1 MARQQMLAAPT
12 HGLRSFVLVLL
23 GIGALVFAIKD
34 PALAAVAVR
43 NVLSFLGTAV
53 DGVVAFFQALS

>member
-12 HGLRSFVLVLL
+12 HGLRSFILALL

-34 PALAAVAVR
+34 PVLAAATVR
-43 NVLSFLGTAV
+43 NIVSFLGTAV
-53 DGVVAFFQALS
+53 DGVVAFFQALF